1 MAVSVKD
8 NSQSTDFP
16 SYIVISDLQD
26 DGTENDLLTG
36 GAGSVHMVIIE
47 NEGGNATDESYVHFY
62 DTNAPTVGAS
72 GTAQEMKLRN
82 RNSASAARI
91 LTCMIKNGHAFTNLS
106 VAASTASDASNNPP
120 HVTNVIIF
128 GS

>member
-8 NSQSTDFP
+8 NTQSTNFS

-36 GAGSVHMVIIE
+36 GAGSVNVVIIE
-47 NEGGNATDESYVHFY
+47 NEDGTDNAVTFVHFY
-62 DTNAPTVGAS
+62 DTDAPSIGAS
-72 GTAQEMKLRN
+72 GTAQEMKLRSY
-82 RNSASAARI
+82 NSASVARI
-91 LTCMIKNGHAFTNLS
+91 TTCFIKDGHAFTNLS
-106 VAASTASDASNNPP
+106 VSGSNQADATVNPP
-120 HVTNVIIF
+120 HVTNVIIL

>member
-8 NSQSTDFP
+8 NTQSTNFS

-36 GAGSVHMVIIE
+36 GAGSVNVVIIE
-47 NEGGNATDESYVHFY
+47 NEGSTDT
-62 DTNAPTVGAS
+62 DAPSIGSS
-72 GTAQEMKLRN
+72 GTAQEMKLRSY
-82 RNSASAARI
+82 NSASVARI
-91 LTCMIKNGHAFTNLS
+91 TTCFIKDGHAFTNLS
-106 VAASTASDASNNPP
+106 VSGSNQADATVNPP
-120 HVTNVIIF
+120 HVTNVIIL